1 MKTLHIVLINFLLI
15 LSSCSQQSN
24 KVINSQDLAGTYT
37 AELGPLWE
45 QILERSAKTNN
56 ADRDFEIAQKMASM
70 FLSSI
75 SIQISFND
83 NNHGLYEINGVG
95 LDLLNALAEVPGI
108 TPTEFEYEIRNDSV
122 LYIRFINEPSQ
133 MDFEPAGV
141 LEKVDGYRHIKL
153 HIKDCGELDMY
164 KKSTKI

>member
-56 ADRDFEIAQKMASM
+56 ADRDFEIAKRRCR
-70 FLSSI
+70 I
-75 SIQISFND
+75 I
-83 NNHGLYEINGVG
+83 
-95 LDLLNALAEVPGI
+95 
-108 TPTEFEYEIRNDSV
+108 
-122 LYIRFINEPSQ
+122 
-133 MDFEPAGV
+133 
-141 LEKVDGYRHIKL
+141 HIHPNKF
-153 HIKDCGELDMY
+153 
-164 KKSTKI
+164 